1 MAFRVVEGTFEMQG
15 TVSGTD
21 ATTVVLTD
29 PTQNAE
35 HTAPNILRIWVENP
49 STCPDVITTIFN
61 GPFTVLNTTASGSNV
76 QLVGAGETS
85 VTTDGN
91 VITISGTPH
100 PITGEPDVDSI
111 NTATGTITINGAD
124 GITVLTDLSTP
135 ATPTI
140 TVSGFETSVCDKIV
154 TTSGYLQTQIDSVGG
169 GPGVILGAGGN
180 TVISGSNE
188 VTVSGFYDE
197 FVSASGSL
205 QNQIDTIN
213 VDEIEPAIVGADG
226 ITVISGANTT
236 TVSGFRTEF
245 VSASGSLQNQIDNID
260 SSVTLQDAYDNS
272 TSERLIVTNSGE
284 PVTISGQSTTQLNI
298 IGDVPNTEPLIR
310 VDALDPTGEIFRVFD
325 EDGIQV
331 FTING
336 AENFAG
342 GNFTNIQLA
351 QNRGGA
357 PATTVKISAGGQNNL
372 NNPHLLIDGWA
383 VVSSGITLSG
393 IALDINAIV
402 GADGITVVSGSPT
415 LGTTTVSGFRDEFV
429 SASGSLQTQIDNID
443 SSVTLQ
449 DAYDNGDGIIET
461 SSSAKPVVI
470 SGSTVGDLLLIQE
483 PTTALALRV
492 RDDYV
497 QVNNPLRGASGSAA
511 TPSYTFTN
519 DIDTGLYQDASDVLG
534 ISAGGDLVVVVSGA
548 TTGNEGVGI
557 DGKLTVDRICTV
569 SGIVSESLTVSGSPV
584 VLAPGVDLQRAY
596 DNSPDGLITIPPGIG
611 QKPITISGSF
621 SGFDHSLVL
630 GGQDVV
636 DLLFTDMPSVLSIY
650 GESSFGHFTIRG
662 LAPEAQPQFFGTT
675 ARGSFDAPQI
685 SQGGDVAFAMGGLAH
700 DGDNYATLGGINAVV
715 GAPVVSGSNIIEG
728 RLGFFTTDST
738 GNQNSVMNVHST
750 QSVSINEPNPATVA
764 PYSFYVAGSG
774 IFTEDLSVTNAFDAD
789 TGAFTTS
796 LTVSGSPVC
805 INCPDFSTFALQSEL
820 LTVSGH
826 LQSEIDAIDS
836 SVTLQ
841 DAYNN
846 GNTITTVSGSPITID
861 GAADSSSGLINVDTT
876 GMQAAIRRDT
886 ASTVPLISTANTIS
900 ANLWLLDVDETILNI
915 VNIDIGGTHISNF
928 NLTDG
933 SAGNSLNFIVTD
945 LLSACS
951 MASSTPVMEIAA
963 GPGSGGFDSQL
974 NLDAGTGG
982 RITLNNDGLNVDT
995 IIRGDTDGF
1004 LFMSDAGTDRVGIGT
1019 DTPGEKLS
1027 VEGTISGS
1035 TLKTGDGNVIGLIED
1050 QSGMIDL
1057 PIGKNYT
1064 LVQSAK
1070 YDFTIGEI
1078 THQTVAGT
1086 CSGTLT
1092 INGTAVEGLDNMI
1105 MNSSETTSTATASFT
1120 VSAGDKVQLA
1130 ISGTTDAED
1139 LAFTWQRTR
1148 L

>member
-245 VSASGSLQNQIDNID
+245 VSASGSLQNQIDGID
-260 SSVTLQDAYDNS
+260 SSVTLQ
-272 TSERLIVTNSGE
+272 E
-284 PVTISGQSTTQLNI
+284 
-298 IGDVPNTEPLIR
+298 
-310 VDALDPTGEIFRVFD
+310 
-325 EDGIQV
+325 
-331 FTING
+331 
-336 AENFAG
+336 
-342 GNFTNIQLA
+342 
-351 QNRGGA
+351 
-357 PATTVKISAGGQNNL
+357 
-372 NNPHLLIDGWA
+372 
-383 VVSSGITLSG
+383 
-393 IALDINAIV
+393 
-402 GADGITVVSGSPT
+402 
-415 LGTTTVSGFRDEFV
+415 
-429 SASGSLQTQIDNID
+429 
-443 SSVTLQ
+443 
-449 DAYDNGDGIIET
+449 AYDNGDGIIET

-630 GGQDVV
+630 GGQDVI
-636 DLLFTDMPSVLSIY
+636 DLFFTDIPSILSIY
-650 GESSFGHFTIRG
+650 GEASFGHFTIRG
-662 LAPEAQPQFFGTT
+662 LAPGAQPQFYGTT

-700 DGDNYATLGGINAVV
+700 DGDNYAPLGGINAVV

-728 RLGFFTTDST
+728 RLVFFTTDST
-738 GNQNSVMNVHST
+738 GDQNSVMNVHST
-750 QSVSINEPNPATVA
+750 QSVSINESNPATVD

-805 INCPDFSTFALQSEL
+805 INCPDFSQFATTTEL
-820 LTVSGH
+820 VTVSGY
-826 LQSEIDAIDS
+826 LQTQIDNINVDEIEPAIVGVDGIT
-836 SVTLQ
+836 VTSGT
-841 DAYNN
+841 N
-846 GNTITTVSGSPITID
+846 TTVSGFRDEFVSASGSLQSQID
-861 GAADSSSGLINVDTT
+861 SI
-876 GMQAAIRRDT
+876 
-886 ASTVPLISTANTIS
+886 
-900 ANLWLLDVDETILNI
+900 DVDETEPAIIGVDGITVISGASTTTVSGFRDEFVAASGSLQSQLTGFDLQDVYDNGDGTISTTSSSKPVEITGSAGEIFVVTDRFLVRGDFIEIQDPLRGQDGSASIPTYSFTDDTDTGIYRFSDNTIGLTAGGVPKFTVSSSALDAQVTDLDNVDTLSARAVALSGTSVLLELPGAAGTGSPTSYIFEMGGGSSAGTEGGVTTFRMDDCSLSFTATNEMVFDTGDTNLGADANKVRYQASGSVFGDWGFFANLSILGIGFEIFRTSALVTPRMDFTNPYASIRLRPASGFNTEHNPELLDADFRVNGLTDYMIFMNAGTGRVGINTSTPSERLHVVGSGI
-915 VNIDIGGTHISNF
+915 VEGQLSVNTTNDALYPPR
-928 NLTDG
+928 LTDG
-933 SAGNSLNFIVTD
+933 QKAAIV
-945 LLSACS
+945 SPAEG
-951 MASSTPVMEIAA
+951 A
-963 GPGSGGFDSQL
+963 
-974 NLDAGTGG
+974 
-982 RITLNNDGLNVDT
+982 T
-995 IIRGDTDGF
+995 IFNT
-1004 LFMSDAGTDRVGIGT
+1004 T
-1019 DTPGEKLS
+1019 
-1027 VEGTISGS
+1027 
-1035 TLKTGDGNVIGLIED
+1035 
-1050 QSGMIDL
+1050 
-1057 PIGKNYT
+1057 
-1064 LVQSAK
+1064 
-1070 YDFTIGEI
+1070 
-1078 THQTVAGT
+1078 
-1086 CSGTLT
+1086 SGTV
-1092 INGTAVEGLDNMI
+1092 NVHDGT
-1105 MNSSETTSTATASFT
+1105 SWRT
-1120 VSAGDKVQLA
+1120 LA
-1130 ISGTTDAED
+1130 YA
-1139 LAFTWQRTR
+1139 
-1148 L
+1148 